1 MMRAL
6 WTAAS
11 GLGAEQM
18 KMDVLANNLAN
29 VDTNGFKASRADF
42 EDLLYEQLRR
52 AGTVDQLGQQIPL
65 GLEVGHGVRTADTTK
80 NFTEGTISVTNNSLD
95 LCINGQGFFQISMP
109 DGSLRYTRDGALQM
123 DGNGRIVTSDGYP
136 LEPAVTIPNTATGI
150 AIGSTGQVQISLANG
165 TNQVVGQ
172 IQLAN
177 FLNPAGLESE
187 GQNLY
192 QATDAAG
199 QITVGTP
206 GTDTIGTIQQGALEQ
221 SNVSVVTEMVN
232 MITSQRSYESNT
244 KVITA
249 ADTMLSE
256 ANNMRYTG

>member
-52 AGTVDQLGQQIPL
+52 AGTVDQLGQQLPL
-65 GLEVGHGVRTADTTK
+65 GLEVGHGVRTAATDK
-80 NFTEGTISVTNNSLD
+80 LFTEGTISVTNNSLD
-95 LCINGQGFFQISMP
+95 LCINGQGFYQISMP

-123 DGNGRIVTSDGYP
+123 DGNGRIVTADGHP

-150 AIGSTGQVQISLANG
+150 VVGSTGQVQITLANG

-172 IQLAN
+172 LQIAN
-177 FLNPAGLESE
+177 FLNPAGLESQ

-192 QATDAAG
+192 AATEASG
-199 QITVGTP
+199 QVTVGTP
-206 GTDTIGTIQQGALEQ
+206 GTDTLGTIQQGALEQ

-249 ADTMLSE
+249 SDTMLSE
-256 ANNMRYTG
+256 ANNMRYNG

>member
-42 EDLLYEQLRR
+42 EDLLYEQMRR
-52 AGTVDQLGQQIPL
+52 AGTVDQLGQQVPL
-65 GLEVGHGVRTADTTK
+65 GLEVGHGVRPADTMK
-80 NFTEGTISVTNNSLD
+80 NFTEGTINVTNNSMD
-95 LCINGQGFFQISMP
+95 WCINGQGFFQITMP

-123 DGNGRIVTSDGYP
+123 DGNGRIVTSDGHP
-136 LEPAVTIPNTATGI
+136 LEPPITIPNIATGI
-150 AIGSTGQVQISLANG
+150 VVGTTGQVQISLPNG

-177 FLNPAGLESE
+177 FLNPAGLASD

-192 QATDAAG
+192 EATDAAG
-199 QITVGTP
+199 QVFVGAP
-206 GTDTIGTIQQGALEQ
+206 GTQTLGTLQQGALEQ

-232 MITSQRSYESNT
+232 MITSQRAYESNT

-249 ADTMLSE
+249 SDTMLSD